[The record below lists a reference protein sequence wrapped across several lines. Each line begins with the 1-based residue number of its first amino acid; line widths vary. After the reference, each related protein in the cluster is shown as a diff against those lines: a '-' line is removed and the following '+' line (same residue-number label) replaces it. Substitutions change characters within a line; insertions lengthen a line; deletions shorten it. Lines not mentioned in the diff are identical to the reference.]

1 MKISLENKRALV
13 GGSSK
18 GLGFAVAKQLAISGA
33 KVTLVARNIYALKD
47 NVNELNELTNCQH
60 EYLEVNY
67 NNFEDYK
74 EKIKKYIIGN
84 PIDILINNT
93 QGPKAGDVES
103 VSLDDYQKSFDL
115 LFKSVVFTT
124 NLCLDHMKKN
134 KWGRIINIS
143 SASASI
149 GNRGQSNY
157 AAAKAGVEA
166 FTKSLAK
173 EVGKRD
179 ITINAVAPGFISTD
193 MTENNKGVNA
203 DYLAKEI
210 PLGRFGKPEEVASL
224 ISFMCSDGASYIT
237 GQTIHINGGLYM

>member
-1 MKISLENKRALV
+1 MKTALVTGASRGIGKAIAEKLKADNYKVLGTATSDSGVDTLNSNDIEGYLLDLNSKDSIENFWSKLESDNKTISVLVNNAGITRDNIILRMSDEEWSDIMNVHLYGTFQLSKRAL
-13 GGSSK
+13 K
-18 GLGFAVAKQLAISGA
+18 MM
-33 KVTLVARNIYALKD
+33 LK
-47 NVNELNELTNCQH
+47 
-60 EYLEVNY
+60 
-67 NNFEDYK
+67 K
-74 EKIKKYIIGN
+74 
-84 PIDILINNT
+84 
-93 QGPKAGDVES
+93 
-103 VSLDDYQKSFDL
+103 
-115 LFKSVVFTT
+115 
-124 NLCLDHMKKN
+124 

-203 DYLAKEI
+203 DYLVKEI

>member
-1 MKISLENKRALV
+1 MKTALVTGASRGIGRAIALEFKEKGYSVIGTATSEKGASELNDIGIQGYVLDLNSHESIDSFWQKLEDNNQNISLLVNNAGITRDNIVLRMSDEEWSDIMNVHLYGTFQLCKR
-13 GGSSK
+13 S
-18 GLGFAVAKQLAISGA
+18 
-33 KVTLVARNIYALKD
+33 LKMM
-47 NVNELNELTNCQH
+47 L
-60 EYLEVNY
+60 
-67 NNFEDYK
+67 
-74 EKIKKYIIGN
+74 
-84 PIDILINNT
+84 
-93 QGPKAGDVES
+93 
-103 VSLDDYQKSFDL
+103 KS
-115 LFKSVVFTT
+115 
-124 NLCLDHMKKN
+124 

-193 MTENNKGVNA
+193 MTENNDGVNE
-203 DYLAKEI
+203 DYLIKEI
-210 PLGRFGKPEEVASL
+210 PLGRFGEPAEVANL
-224 ISFMCSDGASYIT
+224 VTFLCSEEASYIT

>member
-1 MKISLENKRALV
+1 MSRILITGAGGGIAKAVLPVLHELGHSMLLTTRSRTAALESFLKDAGIDAPIFQADLTLDSEVDALFEWAQENGGLDVLVNNAGITRDNIILRMSDDEWEDIMNVHLYGTFQLSKRAL
-13 GGSSK
+13 K
-18 GLGFAVAKQLAISGA
+18 MM
-33 KVTLVARNIYALKD
+33 LK
-47 NVNELNELTNCQH
+47 
-60 EYLEVNY
+60 
-67 NNFEDYK
+67 
-74 EKIKKYIIGN
+74 
-84 PIDILINNT
+84 
-93 QGPKAGDVES
+93 S
-103 VSLDDYQKSFDL
+103 
-115 LFKSVVFTT
+115 
-124 NLCLDHMKKN
+124 

-193 MTENNKGVNA
+193 MTQNNDGVNEE
-203 DYLAKEI
+203 YIIKEI
-210 PLGRFGKPEEVASL
+210 PLGRFGEPEEVANL
-224 ISFMCSDGASYIT
+224 VNFLCSDESSYIT

>member
-1 MKISLENKRALV
+1 MSDMKIALVTGASRGIGKAIAEKLKADSYKVLGTATSVSGVDTLNSNGIEGYLLDLNSKDSIDDFWSQLESDNKIISVLVNNAGITRDNIILRMSDQEWSDIMNVHLYGTFQLSKRAL
-13 GGSSK
+13 K
-18 GLGFAVAKQLAISGA
+18 MML
-33 KVTLVARNIYALKD
+33 
-47 NVNELNELTNCQH
+47 
-60 EYLEVNY
+60 
-67 NNFEDYK
+67 
-74 EKIKKYIIGN
+74 
-84 PIDILINNT
+84 
-93 QGPKAGDVES
+93 
-103 VSLDDYQKSFDL
+103 
-115 LFKSVVFTT
+115 
-124 NLCLDHMKKN
+124 KN

-173 EVGKRD
+173 EVGRRD
-179 ITINAVAPGFISTD
+179 ITVNAIAPGFISTD

-203 DYLAKEI
+203 DYLVKEI
-210 PLGRFGKPEEVASL
+210 PLGRFGEPEEVASL

>member
-1 MKISLENKRALV
+1 MKTALVTGASRGIGKAIAEKLKADNYKVLGTATSDSGVDTLNSNGIEGYLLDLNSKDSIENFWSKLESDNKTISVLVNNAGITRDNIILRMSDEEWSDIMNVHLYGTFQLSKRAL
-13 GGSSK
+13 K
-18 GLGFAVAKQLAISGA
+18 MML
-33 KVTLVARNIYALKD
+33 
-47 NVNELNELTNCQH
+47 
-60 EYLEVNY
+60 
-67 NNFEDYK
+67 
-74 EKIKKYIIGN
+74 
-84 PIDILINNT
+84 
-93 QGPKAGDVES
+93 
-103 VSLDDYQKSFDL
+103 
-115 LFKSVVFTT
+115 
-124 NLCLDHMKKN
+124 KN

-203 DYLAKEI
+203 DYLVKEI

>member
-1 MKISLENKRALV
+1 MKTVLITGASRGIGNAIALEFLNKGYSVIGTATTEA
-13 GGSSK
+13 G
-18 GLGFAVAKQLAISGA
+18 VA
-33 KVTLVARNIYALKD
+33 
-47 NVNELNELTNCQH
+47 ELNKIGIRGHVLDLNNVDSIDQFWQK
-60 EYLEVNY
+60 LEKDGEIVSL
-67 NNFEDYK
+67 
-74 EKIKKYIIGN
+74 
-84 PIDILINNT
+84 LINN
-93 QGPKAGDVES
+93 AGITRDNIVLRMSDEEWS
-103 VSLDDYQKSFDL
+103 DIMNVHLNGAFQLCKRSLKMMLKS
-115 LFKSVVFTT
+115 
-124 NLCLDHMKKN
+124 

-193 MTENNKGVNA
+193 MTQNNDGVNE
-203 DYLAKEI
+203 DYLIKEI
-210 PLGRFGKPEEVASL
+210 PLGRFGEPEEVANL
-224 ISFMCSDGASYIT
+224 VSFLCSEQASYIT

>member
-1 MKISLENKRALV
+1 MKTALVTGASRGIGKAIAEKLKADNYKVLGTATSDSGVDTLNTNGIEGHLLDLNSKDSIENFWSKLESDNKTISVLVNNAGITRDNIILRMSDEEWSDIMNVHLYGTFQLSKRAL
-13 GGSSK
+13 K
-18 GLGFAVAKQLAISGA
+18 MML
-33 KVTLVARNIYALKD
+33 
-47 NVNELNELTNCQH
+47 
-60 EYLEVNY
+60 
-67 NNFEDYK
+67 
-74 EKIKKYIIGN
+74 
-84 PIDILINNT
+84 
-93 QGPKAGDVES
+93 
-103 VSLDDYQKSFDL
+103 
-115 LFKSVVFTT
+115 
-124 NLCLDHMKKN
+124 KN

-203 DYLAKEI
+203 DYLVKEI

>member
-1 MKISLENKRALV
+1 MSDMKTALVTGATRGIGKAIAEKLKADNYKVLGTATSDSGVDTLNSNDIEGYLLDLNSKDSIENFWSKLESDNKTISVLVNNAGITRDNIILRMSDEEWSDIMNVHLYGTFQLSKRAL
-13 GGSSK
+13 K
-18 GLGFAVAKQLAISGA
+18 MM
-33 KVTLVARNIYALKD
+33 LK
-47 NVNELNELTNCQH
+47 
-60 EYLEVNY
+60 
-67 NNFEDYK
+67 K
-74 EKIKKYIIGN
+74 
-84 PIDILINNT
+84 
-93 QGPKAGDVES
+93 
-103 VSLDDYQKSFDL
+103 
-115 LFKSVVFTT
+115 
-124 NLCLDHMKKN
+124 

-193 MTENNKGVNA
+193 MTENNKGVNV
-203 DYLAKEI
+203 DHLVKEI
-210 PLGRFGKPEEVASL
+210 PLGRFGDPEEVASL
-224 ISFMCSDGASYIT
+224 ISFMCSEGASYIT

>member
-1 MKISLENKRALV
+1 MKTALVTGASRGIGKAIALEFKEKGYSVIGTATSESGAAELNDIGILGYVLDLNSHESIDSFWQKLEDDNQNISLLVNNAGITRDNIVLRMSDEEWSDIMNVHLYGTFQLCKR
-13 GGSSK
+13 S
-18 GLGFAVAKQLAISGA
+18 
-33 KVTLVARNIYALKD
+33 LKMM
-47 NVNELNELTNCQH
+47 L
-60 EYLEVNY
+60 
-67 NNFEDYK
+67 
-74 EKIKKYIIGN
+74 
-84 PIDILINNT
+84 
-93 QGPKAGDVES
+93 
-103 VSLDDYQKSFDL
+103 KS
-115 LFKSVVFTT
+115 
-124 NLCLDHMKKN
+124 

-193 MTENNKGVNA
+193 MTENNDGVNE
-203 DYLAKEI
+203 DYLVKEI
-210 PLGRFGKPEEVASL
+210 PLGRFGEPAEVANL
-224 ISFMCSDGASYIT
+224 VTFLCSEQASYIT

>member
-1 MKISLENKRALV
+1 MKTALVTGASRGIGRAIALEFKEKGYSVIGTATSESGAAEMNDIGIQGYVLDLNSHESIDIFWQKLEDNNQNISLLVNNAGITRDNIVLRMSDEEWSDIMNVHLYGTFQLCKR
-13 GGSSK
+13 S
-18 GLGFAVAKQLAISGA
+18 
-33 KVTLVARNIYALKD
+33 LKMM
-47 NVNELNELTNCQH
+47 L
-60 EYLEVNY
+60 
-67 NNFEDYK
+67 
-74 EKIKKYIIGN
+74 
-84 PIDILINNT
+84 
-93 QGPKAGDVES
+93 
-103 VSLDDYQKSFDL
+103 KS
-115 LFKSVVFTT
+115 
-124 NLCLDHMKKN
+124 

-193 MTENNKGVNA
+193 MTENNDGVNE
-203 DYLAKEI
+203 DYLIKEI
-210 PLGRFGKPEEVASL
+210 PLGRFGEPAEVANL
-224 ISFMCSDGASYIT
+224 VTFLCSEEASYIT

>member
-1 MKISLENKRALV
+1 MKTALVTGASRGIGKAIAEKLKADNYRVLGTATSDSGVDTLNSNGIEGHLLDLNSKDSIENFWSKLESDNKTISVLVNNAGITRDNIILRMSDEEWSDIMNVHLYGTFQLSKRAL
-13 GGSSK
+13 K
-18 GLGFAVAKQLAISGA
+18 MML
-33 KVTLVARNIYALKD
+33 
-47 NVNELNELTNCQH
+47 
-60 EYLEVNY
+60 
-67 NNFEDYK
+67 
-74 EKIKKYIIGN
+74 
-84 PIDILINNT
+84 
-93 QGPKAGDVES
+93 
-103 VSLDDYQKSFDL
+103 
-115 LFKSVVFTT
+115 
-124 NLCLDHMKKN
+124 KN

-173 EVGKRD
+173 EVGRRD

-193 MTENNKGVNA
+193 MTENNKGVNE
-203 DYLAKEI
+203 DYLVKEI
-210 PLGRFGKPEEVASL
+210 PLGRFGKPDEVASL